1 MRIGRNIK
9 GIRAFLERDAAH
21 WHIFINGEY
30 YEYTNWMGN
39 NLIIE
44 KRQNS
49 EINE

>member
-21 WHIFINGEY
+21 WLI
-30 YEYTNWMGN
+30 NWMGN